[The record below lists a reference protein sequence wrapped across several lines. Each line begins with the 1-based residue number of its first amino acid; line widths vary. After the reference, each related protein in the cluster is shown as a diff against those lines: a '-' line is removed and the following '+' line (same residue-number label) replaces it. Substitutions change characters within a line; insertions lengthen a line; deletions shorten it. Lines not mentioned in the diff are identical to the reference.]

1 MKKIKLVEEFKAFI
15 SKGNVVDMAVGVVV
29 GGAFGKITTSLVN
42 LITGGGSLKDM
53 FVVLGDRTGFDPAK
67 YTTPALAAEAGYATL
82 NYGNFIQ
89 TILDFLI
96 IALAIFLVIKLMATA
111 KSKLIHE
118 KVEEPAPATTK
129 VCPFCCTEIP
139 IDAVK
144 CPHCTSDL
152 PEEESAE

>member
-29 GGAFGKITTSLVN
+29 GGAFGKIVTSLVSDLIMPLVG

-89 TILDFLI
+89 KIVNFLI
-96 IALAIFLVIKLMATA
+96 IAFFCFLFVKIFTR
-111 KSKLIHE
+111 E
-118 KVEEPAPATTK
+118 KKEEAPAPEPSEEAK
-129 VCPFCCTEIP
+129 LLTEIR
-139 IDAVK
+139 DMMK
-144 CPHCTSDL
+144 T
-152 PEEESAE
+152 EQK